1 MPRSLSPTKRPI
13 GAVTDAATDDVD
25 VAHSTRRI
33 RPWRVVGGAVLALVA
48 VVLVHFLVTNER
60 LEWGVV
66 GEYLFDPSVLSGLG
80 TTVWLALAATVIGAV
95 VGALLAAAQL
105 SDFAPVRWA
114 ATLYIGVFRGIPP
127 LVQLIFWF
135 NLAYLL
141 PRISIGIPFGPEF
154 ASWNANDV
162 ITPVT
167 AAVIGLSL
175 VESAYMAE
183 IIRGGLIGV
192 EQGQRDAARAMGLTP
207 AQTFFRVVL
216 PQAMRVIIPPGGS
229 QFISVLKGTALVSVI
244 AMADLLH
251 SVQVIYNR
259 TYEIV
264 PMLIVS
270 CLWYLAVVTLFTF
283 GQRWLERHF
292 SRGHTTGGGRVRRP
306 KPTPDGATA

>member
-1 MPRSLSPTKRPI
+1 M
-13 GAVTDAATDDVD
+13 AADDV
-25 VAHSTRRI
+25 ARAARRV
-33 RPWRVVGGAVLALVA
+33 RPWRWVAGLALALVA
-48 VVLVHFLVTNER
+48 LLLVRFLVTNPR
-60 LEWGVV
+60 FEWDVV
-66 GEYLFDPSVLSGLG
+66 AEYLFDPSVLSGLG
-80 TTVWLALAATVIGAV
+80 TTVWLAVAATAIGAV
-95 VGALLAAAQL
+95 VGALLAAAQM
-105 SDFAPVRWA
+105 SDFAPARWA

-141 PRISIGIPFGPEF
+141 PRISIGVPFGPTF
-154 ASWNANDV
+154 ASWDANQL

-183 IIRGGLIGV
+183 IIRGGLLGV
-192 EQGQRDAARAMGLTP
+192 DPGQRDAARAMGFTP
-207 AQTFFRVVL
+207 GQTFFRVVL

-259 TYEIV
+259 TYQIV
-264 PMLIVS
+264 PLLIVA
-270 CLWYLAVVTLFTF
+270 CLWYMAVVTLFTV
-283 GQRWLERHF
+283 GQRSLERHF
-292 SRGHTTGGGRVRRP
+292 SRGHTTGGRSRRST
-306 KPTPDGATA
+306 PTSDGASA

>member
-1 MPRSLSPTKRPI
+1 MTTSPVK
-13 GAVTDAATDDVD
+13 GEADDVARARKR
-25 VAHSTRRI
+25 V
-33 RPWRVVGGAVLALVA
+33 RPWRWIAGAVLVLGAAQLVT
-48 VVLVHFLVTNER
+48 FLVTNER
-60 LEWGVV
+60 FEWDVV
-66 GEYLFDPSVLSGLG
+66 ASYLFDTSVLSGLG
-80 TTVWLALAATVIGAV
+80 TTVWLAIAATIIGSV
-95 VGALLAAAQL
+95 VGALLAAAQM

-141 PRISIGIPFGPEF
+141 PNISVGIPFGPTL
-154 ASWNANDV
+154 ASWDANQL

-183 IIRGGLIGV
+183 IIRGGLLGV
-192 EQGQRDAARAMGLTP
+192 ESGQRDAARAMGLTP
-207 AQTFFRVVL
+207 GQTFFRVVL
-216 PQAMRVIIPPGGS
+216 PQAMRTIIPPGGS

-259 TYEIV
+259 TYQIV
-264 PMLIVS
+264 PMLIVA
-270 CLWYLAVVTLFTF
+270 CLWYLAVVTLFTI

-292 SRGHTTGGGRVRRP
+292 SRGHSTGAPRRRP
-306 KPTPDGATA
+306 ANTSHGATA

>member
-1 MPRSLSPTKRPI
+1 MAGPISPTESTSS
-13 GAVTDAATDDVD
+13 TDPRTDDV
-25 VAHSTRRI
+25 ALSRRRV
-33 RPWRVVGGAVLALVA
+33 RPWRVVAGVLLALVA
-48 VVLVHFLVTNER
+48 VLLVHFLVTNPR
-60 LEWGVV
+60 LEWDVV
-66 GEYLFDPSVLSGLG
+66 AEYLLEPSVLSGLG
-80 TTVWLALAATVIGAV
+80 TTVWLAVAATVIGAV
-95 VGALLAAAQL
+95 IGAILAAAQM
-105 SDFAPVRWA
+105 SGFPPVRWA

-141 PRISIGIPFGPEF
+141 PRISIGVPFGPEF
-154 ASWNANDV
+154 ASWDANEV

-167 AAVIGLSL
+167 AAVVGLSL

-183 IIRGGLIGV
+183 IIRGGLLGV
-192 EQGQRDAARAMGLTP
+192 EQGQRDAARAMGFTP
-207 AQTFFRVVL
+207 GQTFFRVVL

-251 SVQVIYNR
+251 SVQVVYNR

-264 PMLIVS
+264 PMLIVA
-270 CLWYLAVVTLFTF
+270 CLWYLAVVTLFTV

-292 SRGHTTGGGRVRRP
+292 SRGHTTGGTARRP
-306 KPTPDGATA
+306 KKTSDGASA